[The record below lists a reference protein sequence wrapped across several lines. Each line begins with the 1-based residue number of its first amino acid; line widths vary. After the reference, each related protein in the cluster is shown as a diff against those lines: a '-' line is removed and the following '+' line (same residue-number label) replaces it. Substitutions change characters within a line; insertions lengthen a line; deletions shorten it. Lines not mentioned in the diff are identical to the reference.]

1 MGKYVNLAPASEF
14 PKIDVAQI
22 PEVQTRNLAK
32 ALSEAVTKFFDD
44 PVNQAEFE
52 KWKSEN
58 QKH

>member
-32 ALSEAVTKFFDD
+32 ALTEAVTKFFDD
-44 PVNQAEFE
+44 PANQADFE
-52 KWKSEN
+52 RWKS
-58 QKH
+58 KKRKY